1 MELPLASL
9 TESSEPLEIT
19 GSVPTEVVDDGV
31 EERVGTRAWAALKA
45 ALVSAAENGEDG
57 EAFAWK
63 SPAAGEELQ
72 MEGTV
77 TAVDAFFDDDG
88 AVCRRLA
95 ITAIAY
101 AREQAI
107 AAKAC
112 QRDGGGWNV
121 KPIGDGR

>member
-1 MELPLASL
+1 M
-9 TESSEPLEIT
+9 EIT
-19 GSVPTEVVDDGV
+19 GSVPTEVIDDGV
-31 EERVGTRAWAALKA
+31 AERLGTRAWAALKA

-63 SPAAGEELQ
+63 SPATAGERH

-101 AREQAI
+101 AREQAL
-107 AAKAC
+107 AAEAC
-112 QRDGGGWNV
+112 QRNGGGWNV
-121 KPIGDGR
+121 KPIVDGR